1 MMKNW
6 RFISLSLLL
15 VIGCNQKDTNVPV
28 VGFVDAFE
36 DNTIGQAKTGFID
49 ALEQAGYEEKKGTL
63 KIIYRNAQGNIPT
76 LTQIINY
83 FIAQEVT
90 LIATNPSLSTITA
103 VQNTKTIPIF
113 MMVSP
118 SPELMKV
125 NDAQGHAPDNLLGV
139 GETLDYIDTS
149 FLLIPKVV
157 KSKSGPLTVG
167 MLYNQSEPQSVE
179 AMERIRNLAT
189 NNNITLIY
197 QSVNSSADV
206 PLVTASLLARNIDV
220 FFANP
225 DNIVFASFESILQSC
240 NQKNIPIF
248 TSEAGLVQ
256 RGALA
261 AYGADIYQ
269 WGYQAGTQAAQYLKS
284 KNLQGLH
291 WEMVTLRKKVYNP
304 VAAQKFGINIP
315 TDFGSIQ

>member
-103 VQNTKTIPIF
+103 VQNNL
-113 MMVSP
+113 
-118 SPELMKV
+118 ELLV
-125 NDAQGHAPDNLLGV
+125 RLYETPRNFV
-139 GETLDYIDTS
+139 EYWGE
-149 FLLIPKVV
+149 
-157 KSKSGPLTVG
+157 
-167 MLYNQSEPQSVE
+167 
-179 AMERIRNLAT
+179 
-189 NNNITLIY
+189 
-197 QSVNSSADV
+197 
-206 PLVTASLLARNIDV
+206 
-220 FFANP
+220 
-225 DNIVFASFESILQSC
+225 
-240 NQKNIPIF
+240 
-248 TSEAGLVQ
+248 
-256 RGALA
+256 
-261 AYGADIYQ
+261 
-269 WGYQAGTQAAQYLKS
+269 
-284 KNLQGLH
+284 
-291 WEMVTLRKKVYNP
+291 
-304 VAAQKFGINIP
+304 
-315 TDFGSIQ
+315 